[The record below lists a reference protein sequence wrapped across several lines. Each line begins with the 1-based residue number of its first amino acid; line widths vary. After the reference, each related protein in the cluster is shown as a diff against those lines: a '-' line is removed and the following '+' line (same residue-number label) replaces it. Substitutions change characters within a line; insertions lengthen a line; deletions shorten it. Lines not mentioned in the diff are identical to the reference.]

1 MKDSIKGRVD
11 EKCSWTLLKMDVN
24 VIYFGLYKLEEHLK
38 QISFKI
44 IEALY
49 ETNTNMIAVEVPS
62 N

>member
-1 MKDSIKGRVD
+1 MNTVKDGC
-11 EKCSWTLLKMDVN
+11 KCNLFWAVEQ
-24 VIYFGLYKLEEHLK
+24 KLEEHLK

-49 ETNTNMIAVEVPS
+49 ETNTNMISVEVSS